1 MKNLAKKNKNLFA
14 SLQNLVSRLWLE
26 ISKYIFWVIFAL
38 CFLLIVCGYLLEQ
51 QKQDLLIDTLF
62 KMNNLP
68 DNITAISYLVGD
80 IGSGKLLAKK
90 NGDIH
95 FFSASLSK
103 LMAGIIVLENFSF
116 DEEIIISPY
125 AVSIE
130 GEEGGLVANEKIS
143 AGDLLKILLISSS
156 NDAAIAFEEALEKKD
171 GNFVGLM
178 NQKAREFKLFNSAF
192 FDASGLDRKGNFT
205 SIEDLFKLS
214 RKIYQNYPYLG
225 EITRK
230 KEDVVY
236 SIDKE
241 IIHNLENT
249 NILIGEIYNL
259 WGGKTG
265 STPEAKDCLLTIYEF
280 SFPEKNDKIVISII
294 VLNSADRFG
303 DTMKLYNW
311 VREQLAISN

>member
-1 MKNLAKKNKNLFA
+1 MKNLVRKINKSHFFWAVFTLCLF
-14 SLQNLVSRLWLE
+14 LV
-26 ISKYIFWVIFAL
+26 IY
-38 CFLLIVCGYLLEQ
+38 GYFLEQ
-51 QKQDLLIDTLF
+51 QKQNLLIDVPF
-62 KMNNLP
+62 KINNLP
-68 DNITAISYLVGD
+68 SDISAISYLVGD
-80 IGSGKLLAKK
+80 IDSGKLLAKK
-90 NGDIH
+90 NEYPH

-103 LMAGIIVLENFSF
+103 LMAGIIVLENFSL

-143 AGDLLKILLISSS
+143 AGDLVKILLISSS
-156 NDAAIAFEEALEKKD
+156 NDAAVAFEEALEKKH

-236 SIDKE
+236 SIDRA

-249 NILIGEIYNL
+249 NILVGEIYNL

-311 VREQLAISN
+311 VNEQITINR

>member
-1 MKNLAKKNKNLFA
+1 MKNLAKKTN
-14 SLQNLVSRLWLE
+14 RH
-26 ISKYIFWVIFAL
+26 IFWVVFTFCL
-38 CFLLIVCGYLLEQ
+38 FLIVYGYFLEQ
-51 QKQDLLIDTLF
+51 QKQSLLIDVPF
-62 KMNNLP
+62 KINNLP
-68 DNITAISYLVGD
+68 NDLSAVSYLVGD
-80 IGSGKLLAKK
+80 ISSGKLLAKK
-90 NGDIH
+90 NGDLH
-95 FFSASLSK
+95 FFPASLSK
-103 LMAGIIVLENFSF
+103 LMAGIIVLENFSL
-116 DEEIIISPY
+116 DEEVIISSY

-130 GEEGGLVANEKIS
+130 GEEGGLVANERIS

-192 FDASGLDRKGNFT
+192 FDVSGLDRKGNFT

-214 RKIYQNYPYLG
+214 RKIYQNYPYIG
-225 EITRK
+225 KITRME
-230 KEDVVY
+230 EDIVY
-236 SIDKE
+236 SIDKKT
-241 IIHNLENT
+241 IHSLKNT
-249 NILIGEIYNL
+249 NVLVGEIYNL

-280 SFPEKNDKIVISII
+280 SFPGKDDKIVISII

-311 VREQLAISN
+311 AKQQTTNNK

>member
-1 MKNLAKKNKNLFA
+1 MKNLARKANRF
-14 SLQNLVSRLWLE
+14 
-26 ISKYIFWVIFAL
+26 YFFWVFFTFCL
-38 CFLLIVCGYLLEQ
+38 FLVICGYFLEQ
-51 QKQDLLIDTLF
+51 QEKNLLIDVSF
-62 KMNNLP
+62 EINNLH
-68 DNITAISYLVGD
+68 DDISAISYLVGD
-80 IGSGKLLAKK
+80 VGSGKLLAKK
-90 NGDIH
+90 NRDLH

-103 LMAGIIVLENFSF
+103 LMAAIIALENFSL
-116 DEEIIISPY
+116 DEEIIISSY

-249 NILIGEIYNL
+249 NILVGKIYNL

-280 SFPEKNDKIVISII
+280 SFPEKDDKIVISII
-294 VLNSADRFG
+294 VLNSSDRFG

-311 VREQLAISN
+311 VREQITNNNNIL

>member
-1 MKNLAKKNKNLFA
+1 MKNLVKKIGRLHFFWAVFTFCLF
-14 SLQNLVSRLWLE
+14 L
-26 ISKYIFWVIFAL
+26 IIYGY
-38 CFLLIVCGYLLEQ
+38 FLNQ
-51 QKQDLLIDTLF
+51 QKDRNTDI
-62 KMNNLP
+62 KINNP
-68 DNITAISYLVGD
+68 PVDISAISYLVGD
-80 IGSGKLLAKK
+80 IHSGKLLTKK
-90 NGDIH
+90 NGDLH
-95 FFSASLSK
+95 FFPASLSK
-103 LMAGIIVLENFSF
+103 LMAGIIALENFSL
-116 DEEIIISPY
+116 DEEIAISSY

-130 GEEGGLVANEKIS
+130 GEEGGLIANEKIR

-178 NQKAREFKLFNSAF
+178 NQRAREFELFNSAF

-205 SIEDLFKLS
+205 SIQDLFKLS

-225 EITRK
+225 EITRQK
-230 KEDVVY
+230 QDVVY

-249 NILIGEIYNL
+249 NILISKIDNL

-280 SFPEKNDKIVISII
+280 SFPEKDDKIVVSII
-294 VLNSADRFG
+294 VLNSSDRFG

-311 VREQLAISN
+311 VREQIVNNN

>member
-1 MKNLAKKNKNLFA
+1 MKNLVRRINKLH
-14 SLQNLVSRLWLE
+14 L
-26 ISKYIFWVIFAL
+26 FWVIFTL
-38 CFLLIVCGYLLEQ
+38 CFFLVIYGYFLEQ
-51 QKQDLLIDTLF
+51 QKRDLLIDVPF
-62 KMNNLP
+62 NINNLP
-68 DNITAISYLVGD
+68 DDISAISYLIGD

-90 NGDIH
+90 NGDLH
-95 FFSASLSK
+95 FFPASLTK
-103 LMAGIIVLENFSF
+103 LMAAIIILENFSL
-116 DEEIIISPY
+116 DEEVIVSPY

-143 AGDLLKILLISSS
+143 AGDLLKIFLISSS

-249 NILIGEIYNL
+249 NILVGEIYNL

-294 VLNSADRFG
+294 VLNSSDRFG

-311 VREQLAISN
+311 AREQLAISN

>member
-1 MKNLAKKNKNLFA
+1 MFKNYFNMKNLAKKITKSN
-14 SLQNLVSRLWLE
+14 
-26 ISKYIFWVIFAL
+26 IFWAVFTL
-38 CFLLIVCGYLLEQ
+38 CLLLIIYGYFLEQ
-51 QKQDLLIDTLF
+51 QKRDLLIDAPF
-62 KMNNLP
+62 EINNIP
-68 DNITAISYLVGD
+68 NDISAISYLVGD
-80 IGSGKLLAKK
+80 INSGKLLAKK
-90 NGDIH
+90 NGDLH
-95 FFSASLSK
+95 FFPASLSK
-103 LMAGIIVLENFSF
+103 LMTAIIALENFSL

-130 GEEGGLVANEKIS
+130 GEEGGLVANEKIR

-171 GNFVGLM
+171 RNFVGLM

-265 STPEAKDCLLTIYEF
+265 STPEAKDLSLIH
-280 SFPEKNDKIVISII
+280 I
-294 VLNSADRFG
+294 
-303 DTMKLYNW
+303 
-311 VREQLAISN
+311 

>member
-1 MKNLAKKNKNLFA
+1 MKNLVRKIGRIHF
-14 SLQNLVSRLWLE
+14 
-26 ISKYIFWVIFAL
+26 FWTIFAL
-38 CFLLIVCGYLLEQ
+38 CLFLVIYGFLLEQ
-51 QKQDLLIDTLF
+51 QKENLLVNVPFEI
-62 KMNNLP
+62 NNLH
-68 DNITAISYLVGD
+68 DDISAISYLIGD
-80 IGSGKLLAKK
+80 VGSGKLLAKK
-90 NGDIH
+90 NGNLH

-103 LMAGIIVLENFSF
+103 LMAAIIALENFSPG
-116 DEEIIISPY
+116 EEILISPY

-178 NQKAREFKLFNSAF
+178 NQKAREFGLFNSAF

-214 RKIYQNYPYLG
+214 RKIYQEHPYIG
-225 EITRK
+225 EITRME
-230 KEDVVY
+230 EDIVY

-241 IIHNLENT
+241 TIHSLKNT
-249 NILIGEIYNL
+249 NILVGEIDNL

-280 SFPEKNDKIVISII
+280 SFPEKDDKMVISII
-294 VLNSADRFG
+294 VLNSSDHFG
-303 DTMKLYNW
+303 DTMKLYDW
-311 VREQLAISN
+311 VKQQIANDKQ

>member
-1 MKNLAKKNKNLFA
+1 MKNLVRKI
-14 SLQNLVSRLWLE
+14 SRLHL
-26 ISKYIFWVIFAL
+26 FWAVFTL
-38 CFLLIVCGYLLEQ
+38 CLFLVVCGYFLER
-51 QKQDLLIDTLF
+51 QKENLLINVPLEI
-62 KMNNLP
+62 NNLP
-68 DNITAISYLVGD
+68 DDISAISYFIGD

-90 NGDIH
+90 NGNLH

-103 LMAGIIVLENFSF
+103 LMAGIIVLENFSL
-116 DEEIIISPY
+116 DEEIIISPH

-230 KEDVVY
+230 KEDVIY

-249 NILIGEIYNL
+249 NILVGQIYNL

-280 SFPEKNDKIVISII
+280 SFPEKDDKIVVSII
-294 VLNSADRFG
+294 VLNSLDRFG
-303 DTMKLYNW
+303 DTMKLYNL